1 MVPADSRKVSPASR
15 YSGYPPRSHHYT
27 YRPFT
32 SYGAAFQAASISD
45 DRNYAGP
52 TTPGP
57 VGPGLGCSPFARH
70 YLGNHYCFLFLW
82 VLRCF
87 SSPGM
92 PPTLRWAL
100 SGCPIRKSTD
110 LSSFAAPRSL
120 SQLYTSFIASACQ
133 GIHRVPLSALFIE
146 LARPVC
152 CQTARAQLQGY
163 SCGLNVGRTAFRYLW
178 R

>member
-15 YSGYPPRSHHYT
+15 YSGYPPHSHHYT

-45 DRNYAGP
+45 VRNCAGP
-52 TTPGP
+52 TTPEP

-146 LARPVC
+146 LARPVSC
-152 CQTARAQLQGY
+152 KTAVR
-163 SCGLNVGRTAFRYLW
+163 SFKVIFVV
-178 R
+178 